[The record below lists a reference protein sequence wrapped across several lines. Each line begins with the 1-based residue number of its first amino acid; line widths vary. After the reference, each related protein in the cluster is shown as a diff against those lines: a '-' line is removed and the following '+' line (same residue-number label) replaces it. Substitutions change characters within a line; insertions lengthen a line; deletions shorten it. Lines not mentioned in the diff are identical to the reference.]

1 MNFFTIFNNNSVVNE
16 VIEKK
21 TFFYQEIKRLTEKK
35 LNLLV
40 FSSRKCRLID
50 IFPWYYYHKNNTCG
64 YGVMPIASLNGNQ

>member
-21 TFFYQEIKRLTEKK
+21 TFFYEEIKRLTEKN

-40 FSSRKCRLID
+40 FSSRKCKLID
-50 IFPWYYYHKNNTCG
+50 IFPW
-64 YGVMPIASLNGNQ
+64 